1 MKTLSL
7 LLALGLIAAGLSQ
20 NWPWERAQRRQRT
33 NVTTGGLTNGGGRQ
47 MMNPRRVQQQ
57 REGRQRMNQP
67 GGMGQGRTQQG
78 GMGQAGPV
86 QISMGQGRMGQGGM
100 GQAGPVQ
107 VSMGQVGAQQRG
119 GGQGGLMMG
128 GVGQN
133 GGMNQGEL
141 GQAGNSDGNETLYTH
156 LLMIGGQGH
165 CLKENVRSR
174 CQKGP
179 GPIYINHSK

>member
-1 MKTLSL
+1 MKNLSL

-67 GGMGQGRTQQG
+67 RGMGQGRTQQG
-78 GMGQAGPV
+78 G
-86 QISMGQGRMGQGGM
+86 MGQGGM

-119 GGQGGLMMG
+119 GGQGGLRMG

-156 LLMIGGQGH
+156 LLMIGGQEH

>member
-1 MKTLSL
+1 MKNLSL

-67 GGMGQGRTQQG
+67 RGMGQGRTQQG
-78 GMGQAGPV
+78 G
-86 QISMGQGRMGQGGM
+86 MGQGGM

-107 VSMGQVGAQQRG
+107 VSLGQVGAQQRG
-119 GGQGGLMMG
+119 GGQGGLRMG

-156 LLMIGGQGH
+156 LLMIGGQEH

>member
-67 GGMGQGRTQQG
+67 RGMGQGRTQQG
-78 GMGQAGPV
+78 G
-86 QISMGQGRMGQGGM
+86 MGQGGM

-119 GGQGGLMMG
+119 GGQGGPRMG

-156 LLMIGGQGH
+156 LLMIGGQEH